1 VCFQALLKPLK
12 DYLDSSNRHTI
23 SVMAARISGSR
34 KAREKIESEPEK
46 YNHMNP
52 MNKID
57 ETIFDRK

>member
-1 VCFQALLKPLK
+1 
-12 DYLDSSNRHTI
+12 
-23 SVMAARISGSR
+23 MAARISGSR

-57 ETIFDRK
+57 ETIFDRKLTK